1 MTVNKYTVLKVV
13 WSIAIF
19 SLLLWITVQNNLS
32 QKMINLGFSI
42 ITDNQEIIN
51 KNILN
56 KCKGIDI

>member
-51 KNILN
+51 NNILN